1 MRTIFWEDGV
11 KLIDQTRL
19 PDELTILHCRNVEE
33 LADAIK
39 RLAIRGAP
47 ALEAAGAYGIA
58 LAAHER
64 SFAGVEEAKEHIRQ
78 RAELLA
84 STRPTAVNLFRGID
98 RALDAAMKAESID
111 ELRELTL
118 REAESI
124 ADEDV
129 QRNKLMGS
137 FGAKLLEDGDSV
149 LTICNTGSLATVE
162 WGTALGVI
170 RSAVQEGKNIRV
182 FACETRPL
190 NQGSRL
196 TVWELMNDGIDVTLI
211 ADSMAGIVM
220 QRGMVD
226 KVIAGADR
234 IVRDGVFNKIGTYTL
249 AVLAKEHGLP
259 FFIAAPIT
267 TFDWE
272 RSGKDV
278 TIEERSREELIYCH
292 VKCKQS
298 LIAPE
303 NAKVFNPAFDFTP
316 LEYVSALIT
325 ERGVIFPPYSE
336 NVPKVLK

>member
-1 MRTIFWEDGV
+1 MRTIFWDDGV
-11 KLIDQTRL
+11 RLIDQTRL
-19 PDELTILHCRNVEE
+19 PDELTVLHCRKVEE

-47 ALEAAGAYGIA
+47 ALEAAGGYGIA

-64 SFAGVEEAKEHIRQ
+64 SFGSVEEAKEHLRQ

-98 RALDAAMKAESID
+98 RVLNAAMKAESID
-111 ELRELTL
+111 EMREIALK
-118 REAESI
+118 EAEAI

-129 QRNKLMGS
+129 QRNRLMGS

-149 LTICNTGSLATVE
+149 LTICNTGSFATVE

-211 ADSMAGIVM
+211 TDSMAGIVM
-220 QRGMVD
+220 QRGMVNR
-226 KVIAGADR
+226 VIAGADR

-259 FFIAAPIT
+259 FYIAAPVT

-272 RSGKDV
+272 KSGKDV
-278 TIEERSREELIYCH
+278 TIEERSGEELIYCH
-292 VKCKQS
+292 VKCRKS
-298 LIAPE
+298 LIAPRD
-303 NAKVFNPAFDFTP
+303 AKVFNPAFDFTP
-316 LEYVSALIT
+316 LQYVAAIIT

-336 NVPKVLK
+336 NVPRILR

>member
-11 KLIDQTRL
+11 RLIDQTKL
-19 PDELTILHCRNVEE
+19 PDELTVLHCRSVEE
-33 LADAIK
+33 LVDAIR

-58 LAAHER
+58 LAAHEKNF
-64 SFAGVEEAKEHIRQ
+64 SSIEEAKDHLKK

-84 STRPTAVNLFRGID
+84 STRPTAVNLFRGIE
-98 RALDAAMKAESID
+98 RALNAAMKAGNVS

-118 REAESI
+118 REAEAI

-129 QRNKLMGS
+129 QRNRLMGS
-137 FGAKLLEDGDSV
+137 FGARLLEDGDGI

-196 TVWELMNDGIDVTLI
+196 TVWELMNDGIEVTLI
-211 ADSMAGIVM
+211 TDSMAGMVM
-220 QRGMVD
+220 QKGMVD

-278 TIEERSREELIYCH
+278 KIEERSRTELIYCH
-292 VKCKQS
+292 IKCRQS

-303 NAKVFNPAFDFTP
+303 NARVFNPAFDFTP

-325 ERGVIFPPYSE
+325 ERGVIFPPYSQ